1 MISYPASYRI
11 GVDVGGTYMNTR
23 SATCRLIHPNLL

>member
-1 MISYPASYRI
+1 MGAVRL
-11 GVDVGGTYMNTR
+11 GVDIDGTYMNTR